1 MEDKILLIFISTF
14 RDYCFNAEHYYGKV
28 GFVDKTKFD
37 EYQKKYENYA
47 WEYSVKDEVEL
58 TYHPTEKEAF
68 ELAKKDSN
76 LYDYEMLG
84 VSFTKEQH
92 IQNMVEQYM
101 EDGTRRFPSVYKVIE
116 TAINEYP
123 EYKWVGLFENDI
135 EDFEKHWKRI
145 EKENPLIDKN
155 KYEL

>member
-1 MEDKILLIFISTF
+1 
-14 RDYCFNAEHYYGKV
+14 
-28 GFVDKTKFD
+28 
-37 EYQKKYENYA
+37 
-47 WEYSVKDEVEL
+47 
-58 TYHPTEKEAF
+58 
-68 ELAKKDSN
+68 
-76 LYDYEMLG
+76 MLG

-92 IQNMVEQYM
+92 IQNMAEQYM

>member
-1 MEDKILLIFISTF
+1 MENKILLIFISTF

-58 TYHPTEKEAF
+58 TYYPTEKEAF
-68 ELAKKDSN
+68 KLAKKDSN

-84 VSFTKEQH
+84 VSLTKEQH
-92 IQNMVEQYM
+92 IEDMAEQYM

-123 EYKWVGLFENDI
+123 YYKWVGIFENDI

>member
-58 TYHPTEKEAF
+58 TYYPTEKEAF

-76 LYDYEMLG
+76 LYYYEMLG
-84 VSFTKEQH
+84 VSFTKVQH
-92 IQNMVEQYM
+92 IQNMAEQYI

-135 EDFEKHWKRI
+135 EDF
-145 EKENPLIDKN
+145 
-155 KYEL
+155 